1 VKKNNTRFDGRSCK
15 ISEKNIIEYVLQRFQ
30 DVKHSNKIK
39 NIVTFQA
46 ANKYMIMAHHQ
57 AELKNLENI
66 VVGYKKIPFSVIS
79 QEYEDHFRTA
89 MTKKPTVKTHTNVF
103 MHIFG
108 YFSKYLT
115 QNEKELFFEML
126 VKFRENKITLGNM
139 LLEISC
145 MIYRFDSTYL
155 ANQTYFLLYSDIQ
168 SRSLFQALDK
178 KDVSEELN
186 SQKHH

>member
-1 VKKNNTRFDGRSCK
+1 MKEDNTQFNDRNCK
-15 ISEKNIIEYVLQRFQ
+15 ISEKDIAEYVLQRFQ

-39 NIVTFQA
+39 NLVKFQA

-66 VVGYKKIPFSVIS
+66 VVGYKKIPFSVMS

-89 MTKKPTVKTHTNVF
+89 MTKKPTVKTHTSVI

-108 YFSKYLT
+108 YSSKHLT
-115 QNEKELFFEML
+115 QNEKQLFFEML
-126 VKFRENKITLGNM
+126 EQFRENKITLGNM

-155 ANQTYFLLYSDIQ
+155 TNQTYFLLYSDVQ
-168 SRSLFQALDK
+168 SRGLFQALNK
-178 KDVSEELN
+178 KDV
-186 SQKHH
+186 

>member
-1 VKKNNTRFDGRSCK
+1 MKGDNTRFDDRNCK
-15 ISEKNIIEYVLQRFQ
+15 ISENNVIEYVLQRFQ

-39 NIVTFQA
+39 NLVKFQA

-66 VVGYKKIPFSVIS
+66 VAGYKKIPFSVMS
-79 QEYEDHFRTA
+79 QEYEDHFRTT
-89 MTKKPTVKTHTNVF
+89 MTKKPTVKTHTSVF

-115 QNEKELFFEML
+115 QNEKQLFFEML
-126 VKFRENKITLGNM
+126 EQFRENKITLGNM

-155 ANQTYFLLYSDIQ
+155 TNQTYFLLYSDVQ
-168 SRSLFQALDK
+168 SRGLFQALDK

-186 SQKHH
+186 S